1 MKMFVFQN
9 ITKSILLVE
18 QVVGFSVNQSR
29 VFYFEKPL
37 LNVLFVCFFRELCAE
52 LPGDAAEVGGVCDAG
67 SDPALRQDHQAGLV
81 RLSERRLRV
90 QERDRRRDTLPAGQ
104 SAETLLSCESCV
116 YLFV

>member
-1 MKMFVFQN
+1 MVC
-9 ITKSILLVE
+9 
-18 QVVGFSVNQSR
+18 
-29 VFYFEKPL
+29 
-37 LNVLFVCFFRELCAE
+37 LFVCFFRELCAE
-52 LPGDAAEVGGVCDAG
+52 LPGNAAEVGSVCDAG

-116 YLFV
+116 YLFVELVRIKSFKQFFKSKKIQLIGWISTMVILVIL